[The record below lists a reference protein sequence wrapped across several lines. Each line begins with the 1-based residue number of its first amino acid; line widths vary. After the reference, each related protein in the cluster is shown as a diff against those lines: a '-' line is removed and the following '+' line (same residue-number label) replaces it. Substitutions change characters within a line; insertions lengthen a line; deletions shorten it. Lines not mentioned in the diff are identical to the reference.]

1 MFAGGCFLIVAIRP
15 KDECLE
21 DKRARKQAIKE
32 QRRVRIAIVN
42 GCGSQAKPFG
52 SQCTIGREKIFV
64 FLGKEVH

>member
-1 MFAGGCFLIVAIRP
+1 MCAGGYFLIVTIRP

-32 QRRVRIAIVN
+32 ERRVRIAIVN
-42 GCGSQAKPFG
+42 SCGSQAKPFG

-64 FLGKEVH
+64 FIGKEVH